1 MEWTY
6 STYYFNFR
14 MLLLES
20 LADHQIAL
28 FEIGG
33 NQIFVSDTYH
43 LEIERSRMSG
53 IRSHLCPLRCGRIT
67 IRPLYQVENILHILW
82 HFCHWDSA
90 LLSAD
95 ALRIRLG
102 VLTRYTS
109 SQYWQRLSAHILT
122 PLEIL
127 EEPQLTGLVIVPD
140 IESRF
145 SVFQFTDTLFPMIDV
160 AESLSVE
167 HTSTRETHEAR
178 LQLSDDLSKI
188 LSQTMTFVGI
198 LRHQAHHIYGYLFL
212 SLRQEGKTGILA
224 QFTFIFVCDDKL
236 FSIGEIAKA
245 LGVTRRIILH
255 YEERGLI
262 EPDKRDD
269 ATNNRYYTI
278 DTFTKLRSIRS
289 LQNLG
294 LTLDEIRDYYN
305 DSTDLMPL
313 IRRMEEMRDQLNLN
327 IEKLYERAKVSS
339 AQVKDLELPQQLIYR
354 RTYRSDNVADKTVLL
369 RNTALEAMRAHGTDI
384 TRRIYFIQFPI
395 DRPAEVS
402 FCVAVPPGSEGEYVE
417 TTAPMRAICIYHH
430 GAYEELPAVGRQLLD
445 YAKEHGLTP
454 QGILRH
460 TYLEGSPQH
469 KDPAKFITQ
478 VILPIV

>member
-1 MEWTY
+1 MAVGFPDAGVGPGGNPDWNPHTKNGLPR
-6 STYYFNFR
+6 SVGNR
-14 MLLLES
+14 GSPPCDSLES
-20 LADHQIAL
+20 GKPYLL
-28 FEIGG
+28 RTF
-33 NQIFVSDTYH
+33 F
-43 LEIERSRMSG
+43 
-53 IRSHLCPLRCGRIT
+53 IRSEEALA
-67 IRPLYQVENILHILW
+67 
-82 HFCHWDSA
+82 SA
-90 LLSAD
+90 NWPKPGS
-95 ALRIRLG
+95 
-102 VLTRYTS
+102 
-109 SQYWQRLSAHILT
+109 
-122 PLEIL
+122 
-127 EEPQLTGLVIVPD
+127 
-140 IESRF
+140 
-145 SVFQFTDTLFPMIDV
+145 M
-160 AESLSVE
+160 
-167 HTSTRETHEAR
+167 EAR
-178 LQLSDDLSKI
+178 LALMIWLKVSFFMVFPFGRPPVFFFCL
-188 LSQTMTFVGI
+188 LLRRAARRFVV
-198 LRHQAHHIYGYLFL
+198 FL
-212 SLRQEGKTGILA
+212 SLYLL
-224 QFTFIFVCDDKL
+224 L

-339 AQVKDLELPQQLIYR
+339 AQVRELELPQQLIYR

-384 TRRIYFIQFPI
+384 TRRMYFIQFPI

-417 TTAPMRAICIYHH
+417 TAAPMRAICIYHH
-430 GAYEELPAVGRQLLD
+430 GAYEELPAVGRQLLN

-460 TYLEGSPQH
+460 TYLEGPPQH